1 MDLGA
6 GFDNKLPFYLLHT
19 GSEERELLGIGSL
32 PVATLP
38 SCQRAEVEAR
48 ASDDQWKM
56 SGQFRQS

>member
-1 MDLGA
+1 MDLRA

-38 SCQRAEVEAR
+38 SCQHMKNI
-48 ASDDQWKM
+48 ASNCIDANM
-56 SGQFRQS
+56 VGQLK